1 MGYFMDYYKIEVEGS
16 ADTVKSIC
24 EAIKSY
30 SHEDCK
36 IEQNGSEILIWD
48 TLRVTS
54 DIDTAYDF
62 AIMLARAANG
72 TNFKMEGSN
81 EYSVGGGTMFYVAEL
96 KNGKLTFSN
105 TDWCYACNREEFE
118 DYETYEDFCEDCGD
132 DEISSE
138 EDFIKA
144 KENEFTY
151 TLNGKVYTELPI
163 EETVVLEF

>member
-1 MGYFMDYYKIEVEGS
+1 
-16 ADTVKSIC
+16 
-24 EAIKSY
+24 
-30 SHEDCK
+30 
-36 IEQNGSEILIWD
+36 
-48 TLRVTS
+48 
-54 DIDTAYDF
+54 
-62 AIMLARAANG
+62 MLARAANG
-72 TNFKMEGSN
+72 ANFKMEGSN

-96 KNGKLTFSN
+96 NDGKLTFRN
-105 TDWCYACNREEFE
+105 TDWCDVRNCEEFE

-151 TLNGKVYTELPI
+151 TLGGKVYTELPI